1 MTVAEEK
8 NPWLRLARLSED
20 HEENKQLW
28 NGYQKYLLRP
38 NEEDYQRQME
48 NPKFEEIEELSDTT
62 IHAIQA
68 KIQDRPTELDPFDE
82 INMAADIQEIKMPLN
97 LEGFYFA
104 FPVWLT
110 GLRFTASL
118 NLNYAQFSHGALF
131 TGCVFE
137 KHLWATESNFEQNT
151 NFVDCKF
158 NEGSS
163 FRSATFEMADFR
175 SATLKVTTTLKR
187 QGLRLLFVLKM
198 PVSPVQSVLMRRNF
212 MLLSISIWQQ
222 LPSQ

>member
-1 MTVAEEK
+1 MTEPEEK

-20 HEENKQLW
+20 HEANKQLW
-28 NGYQKYLLRP
+28 NGYQKYLLKP

-62 IHAIQA
+62 IHAIQT

-137 KHLWATESNFEQNT
+137 KRLLARESNFGGDA
-151 NFVDCKF
+151 NFWTV
-158 NEGSS
+158 NLMRGHL
-163 FRSATFEMADFR
+163 SALQHLKWLISDQQ
-175 SATLKVTTTLKR
+175 TLKVTTTLKR

>member
-1 MTVAEEK
+1 
-8 NPWLRLARLSED
+8 
-20 HEENKQLW
+20 
-28 NGYQKYLLRP
+28 
-38 NEEDYQRQME
+38 ME

-62 IHAIQA
+62 IHAIQT

-137 KHLWATESNFEQNT
+137 KRLLARESNFGGDG

-163 FRSATFEMADFR
+163 FSSATFEMADFR
-175 SATLKVTTTLKR
+175 SA
-187 QGLRLLFVLKM
+187 
-198 PVSPVQSVLMRRNF
+198 NF
-212 MLLSISIWQQ
+212 EGHNNFEKARFTIVVRFEDARF
-222 LPSQ
+222 

>member
-1 MTVAEEK
+1 
-8 NPWLRLARLSED
+8 
-20 HEENKQLW
+20 
-28 NGYQKYLLRP
+28 
-38 NEEDYQRQME
+38 
-48 NPKFEEIEELSDTT
+48 
-62 IHAIQA
+62 
-68 KIQDRPTELDPFDE
+68 
-82 INMAADIQEIKMPLN
+82 MPLD

-118 NLNYAQFSHGALF
+118 NLENAQFSYGAHF

-175 SATLKVTTTLKR
+175 SENLKVTTTLKR

>member
-1 MTVAEEK
+1 
-8 NPWLRLARLSED
+8 
-20 HEENKQLW
+20 
-28 NGYQKYLLRP
+28 
-38 NEEDYQRQME
+38 ME
-48 NPKFEEIEELSDTT
+48 NPKFEEIEELLDAE
-62 IHAIQA
+62 IHAIQTE
-68 KIQDRPTELDPFDE
+68 IQDLPTKPGPFGE
-82 INMAADIQEIKMPLN
+82 INIAADIQEIKMPLD

-137 KHLWATESNFEQNT
+137 KRLLARESNFGGDA

-163 FRSATFEMADFR
+163 FS
-175 SATLKVTTTLKR
+175 SATLK
-187 QGLRLLFVLKM
+187 
-198 PVSPVQSVLMRRNF
+198 
-212 MLLSISIWQQ
+212 
-222 LPSQ
+222 

>member
-1 MTVAEEK
+1 
-8 NPWLRLARLSED
+8 
-20 HEENKQLW
+20 
-28 NGYQKYLLRP
+28 
-38 NEEDYQRQME
+38 ME
-48 NPKFEEIEELSDTT
+48 
-62 IHAIQA
+62 
-68 KIQDRPTELDPFDE
+68 PT
-82 INMAADIQEIKMPLN
+82 
-97 LEGFYFA
+97 
-104 FPVWLT
+104 
-110 GLRFTASL
+110 S
-118 NLNYAQFSHGALF
+118 

-158 NEGSS
+158 NEGHLFVLQHLKWLIS
-163 FRSATFEMADFR
+163 DQQN
-175 SATLKVTTTLKR
+175 LKVTTTFKR